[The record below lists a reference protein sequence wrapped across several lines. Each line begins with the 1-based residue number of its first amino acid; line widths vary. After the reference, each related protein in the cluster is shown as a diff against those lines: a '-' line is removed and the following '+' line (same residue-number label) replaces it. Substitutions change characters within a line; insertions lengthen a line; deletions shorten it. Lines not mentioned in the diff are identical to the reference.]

1 MKQLITLTICLFAF
15 IGITRADN
23 DKPINVTELPQK
35 AQQFIKQHFS
45 GSEVSFAK
53 LEKDLLDKKYEV
65 IFVNGNKIEFDK
77 NGNWKEVDCK
87 HTAVPDAII
96 PEQIKT
102 VVTKQYPQA
111 KILGIDKD
119 SRGYEVKLNNKLEL
133 KFNTT
138 FQLVDIDD

>member
-1 MKQLITLTICLFAF
+1 MKQLITLTICLFTF
-15 IGITRADN
+15 IGITKADN
-23 DKPINVTELPQK
+23 DKPISVNELPQK
-35 AQQFIKQHFS
+35 AQQFIKQNFA
-45 GSEVSFAK
+45 GSEISFAK

-87 HTAVPDAII
+87 HTAVPEAII

-102 VVTKQYPQA
+102 VIAKQYPQA
-111 KILGIDKD
+111 KVLKIDKD

-133 KFNTT
+133 KFNST

>member
-1 MKQLITLTICLFAF
+1 MKQLITLTICLFTF
-15 IGITRADN
+15 IGITKADN
-23 DKPINVTELPQK
+23 DKPISVNELPQK
-35 AQQFIKQHFS
+35 AQQFIKQNFA
-45 GSEVSFAK
+45 GSEISFAK

-87 HTAVPDAII
+87 HTAVPAAII

-102 VVTKQYPQA
+102 VIAKQYPQA
-111 KILGIDKD
+111 KVLKIDKD

-133 KFNTT
+133 KFNST